1 MKNWSSFL
9 FLLSIYYHQNHL
21 CLTRNISNPSTPGF
35 KAMKLQDHLHYTDF
49 KWNIKAKKYRL
60 FYQKKIVDAEEKAN
74 ENNVDSQEQIRQ
86 LTSNENMIDSC
97 EFIMQSLMERYEIAG
112 GLKGNCIVK
121 SICHKNITGDQSY
134 TYLLYF
140 LHLYDLQ
147 NLT

>member
-1 MKNWSSFL
+1 
-9 FLLSIYYHQNHL
+9 
-21 CLTRNISNPSTPGF
+21 
-35 KAMKLQDHLHYTDF
+35 
-49 KWNIKAKKYRL
+49 
-60 FYQKKIVDAEEKAN
+60 
-74 ENNVDSQEQIRQ
+74 
-86 LTSNENMIDSC
+86 MIDSC
-97 EFIMQSLMERYEIAG
+97 EFIMQSLMERYEIVG

>member
-1 MKNWSSFL
+1 
-9 FLLSIYYHQNHL
+9 
-21 CLTRNISNPSTPGF
+21 
-35 KAMKLQDHLHYTDF
+35 MKLQDHLHYTDF

-86 LTSNENMIDSC
+86 LTSNENMIDCC
-97 EFIMQSLMERYEIAG
+97 EFIMQSLMERYEIVG